1 MALDDATSALL
12 ARMTEQGSKPLQE
25 MTPAEAREFMAA
37 QQPADAPPAPEMRHV
52 ELVELPVDDESIPI
66 RLLTPNESPRGTLV
80 YYHGGGWV
88 LGDAALFEQL
98 GRTLA
103 ARTGCAVAL
112 VDYRLAP
119 EHRYPTAVED
129 ALAAL
134 RWADKQRAAL
144 GNAEMPLLVAGDSAG
159 GNLAAVVARRATR
172 EDGPEVALQILVYPV
187 TDHDF
192 DTASYVAAENQLVL
206 TREAMMWF
214 WDHYLPD
221 HARRGEF
228 DASPLRAAELS
239 GLPPAVVLTAEH
251 DVLRDEGDAYAER
264 LRRAGVPVR
273 HHCFTGQTHGFLT
286 QLDVLPGSA
295 AGVDYIVEAV
305 EEYLP
310 RRWE

>member
-12 ARMTEQGSKPLQE
+12 DRMAEQGSKPLQE
-25 MTPAEAREFMAA
+25 MTPAEAREFMGA
-37 QQPADAPPAPEMRHV
+37 QQPENGPPTPEMRHV
-52 ELVELPVDDESIPI
+52 ELVEIPVDGDESIPI
-66 RLLTPNESPRGTLV
+66 RLLTPNDSPRGTLV

-129 ALAAL
+129 ALTAL

-144 GNAEMPLLVAGDSAG
+144 GDAEMPLLVAGDSAG
-159 GNLAAVVARRATR
+159 GNLAAVVARR
-172 EDGPEVALQILVYPV
+172 
-187 TDHDF
+187 
-192 DTASYVAAENQLVL
+192 
-206 TREAMMWF
+206 
-214 WDHYLPD
+214 
-221 HARRGEF
+221 GEF
-228 DASPLRAAELS
+228 DASPLRATELS

-251 DVLRDEGDAYAER
+251 DMLRDEGDAYAER
-264 LRRAGVPVR
+264 LRRAGVPMR

-286 QLDVLPGSA
+286 QIDVLPGSA
-295 AGVDYIVEAV
+295 AGVDYIVGAV

-310 RRWE
+310 QRWKRS